1 MATGRIPTTANS
13 PLTVKGDLFGYST
26 TQARVPV
33 GNDGETLVADSSATT
48 GLRYGANFAAG
59 KNKIINGDFYVNQR
73 AFSSTT
79 STAIYTFDRWRTT
92 VLGDG
97 TATFTAQTFTP
108 GTAPVSGYEGKNYL
122 RIVTASQ
129 TAVGTFTDIRQRI
142 ENVRTLAGQTATI
155 SFFAKAASGTPK
167 VAVELQQAMGSG
179 GSPSSTVQIYAGQVT
194 LSTSWARYSL
204 TIAIPS
210 LSGKTLGTDENSD
223 LGVEFI
229 VSAGSDFNARTGS
242 LGIQSNTFELWGM
255 QIEAGS
261 TATTFTTATG
271 TIQGELAACQRYY
284 QRNTAITIYNRHSQ
298 FAPAA
303 NSTQIFMQI
312 QNPVPMRVTPTSVD
326 YSSISAYDNVNIINA
341 ITPTIDS
348 GSNNLLTTL
357 LSATSGLTQYRN
369 YAYIGTTSSSY
380 LGLSAEL

>member
-1 MATGRIPTTANS
+1 VNDTNGTINTTAA
-13 PLTVKGDLFGYST
+13 PY
-26 TQARVPV
+26 
-33 GNDGETLVADSSATT
+33 
-48 GLRYGANFAAG
+48 AAG
-59 KNKIINGDFYVNQR
+59 KNKIINGDFFINQR

-108 GTAPVSGYEGKNYL
+108 GTAPVSGYEGINYL

-167 VAVELQQAMGSG
+167 VAVELQQAFGSG
-179 GSPSSTVQIYAGQVT
+179 GSPSSAVQIYAGQVT

-210 LSGKTLGTDENSD
+210 LSGKTVGNNENSD
-223 LGVEFI
+223 LSVEFI

-261 TATTFTTATG
+261 TATAFQTATG
-271 TIQGELAACQRYY
+271 TIQGELAACQRYFQSY
-284 QRNTAITIYNRHSQ
+284 GSYDFTGDLYSTTAGVMSKDLPVRMRIAPTPTYPAAPFTNALTQ
-298 FAPAA
+298 FATGAA
-303 NSTQIFMQI
+303 
-312 QNPVPMRVTPTSVD
+312 TPT
-326 YSSISAYDNVNIINA
+326 A
-341 ITPTIDS
+341 
-348 GSNNLLTTL
+348 LLTAQANTTTFTFYATGAAGL
-357 LSATSGLTQYRN
+357 AAAYFCVWTGSTIQLSS
-369 YAYIGTTSSSY
+369 
-380 LGLSAEL
+380 EL